1 MVGVWYSYTVRL
13 LSYFV
18 HPLYLLSCKKKS
30 NDNKE
35 THFPQCF
42 LEQVRVEKI
51 PFNVFRDE
59 IWTGELNYSPVCA
72 ARSDDNIVPSRPET
86 QNTKRCF
93 CRVGN
98 CQRSTP
104 LSCLCMHKEHQ
115 RLVSD
120 PQMDDLNVTLARPQ
134 RQTGKETLRIVR
146 GGSFLCCHPPTPLSS
161 IPALY
166 LIVCLS
172 IVPLSLWFSYLTLLL
187 SCSFAPPPCLSSL
200 LSITLFLSHIHLFP
214 PSLSLSWSPLM
225 EERPILLSLLMRNGK
240 QSPQRTLTGTLTQIT
255 KPRG

>member
-1 MVGVWYSYTVRL
+1 M
-13 LSYFV
+13 
-18 HPLYLLSCKKKS
+18 
-30 NDNKE
+30 
-35 THFPQCF
+35 F

-51 PFNVFRDE
+51 PFNVFHDE

-134 RQTGKETLRIVR
+134 RQTSKETLRIVR

-166 LIVCLS
+166 LIACLS

-187 SCSFAPPPCLSSL
+187 SCSFAPPPPLVSHPFSQ
-200 LSITLFLSHIHLFP
+200 SLFLSHIHLFP

-240 QSPQRTLTGTLTQIT
+240 QSPQHTLTGTLTQIT